1 MNQLVE
7 PRNRARGCPRVHDA
21 LGHASAQQSL
31 RPAEL
36 VARVLRAR
44 FRSAADVANR
54 IANRTAR
61 VFISSLTLERLT
73 MSLFRRT
80 VVGHGALRRGR

>member
-1 MNQLVE
+1 M
-7 PRNRARGCPRVHDA
+7 HDA
-21 LGHASAQQSL
+21 FGHTSAKQSL

-36 VARVLRAR
+36 VPGVLCPR
-44 FRSAADVANR
+44 FRSGADVPNR
-54 IANRTAR
+54 VANRTAR

-73 MSLFRRT
+73 MSLFCRT